1 MLNKSLKASYS
12 FFSKHRKVLGSLKLK
27 IAYCLEFVVF
37 HCLHVTVR
45 IVNMHEEEPVHDE
58 EPSLRI
64 FPRAHDSRLRMRTS

>member
-1 MLNKSLKASYS
+1 M
-12 FFSKHRKVLGSLKLK
+12 LK

-64 FPRAHDSRLRMRTS
+64 FPREHDSRLRMRTS